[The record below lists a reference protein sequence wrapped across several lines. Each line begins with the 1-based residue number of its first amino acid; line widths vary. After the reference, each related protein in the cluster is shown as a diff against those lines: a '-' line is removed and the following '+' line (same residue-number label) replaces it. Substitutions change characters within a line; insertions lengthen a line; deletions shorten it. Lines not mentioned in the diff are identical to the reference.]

1 MFILQTKL
9 RRIKMRYHFHPIPW
23 MLLISAVISLLAF
36 DMPTAKAADERVLT
50 LSLPTDIEEEAV
62 PGREIV
68 VPLTI
73 VDGFTN
79 EDLVDVVQITI
90 EYDSSVVRVEDTSIG
105 WKGVFDGGIT
115 IDFTG
120 FGIGLGPWM
129 AVANTIP
136 LSGDVEQ
143 LRIGML
149 NQTGTSLIVPD
160 GGLPA
165 ELLTI
170 KFIVQSNVAS
180 ATDLTFVNDDNTFFA
195 RRNGDKLLLDGD
207 SQNGVITLTEPP
219 PPPPITLSMPTIV
232 IPIGSEGLM
241 PLTVVDGYTNE
252 DLIDVVQITIEYD
265 SSVARVEDTSIGFK
279 GISDGGIVIDV
290 LGFGIP
296 DGWNFFANIV
306 PPEKPPQLPNAEW
319 LKIGMLNMD
328 PMTIPPLQI
337 PEGGLPADLLTI
349 KFTAVSDEPMDTT
362 RVLFINENH
371 TFFAKRV
378 GTKLP
383 VNLEGDPHG
392 DIVLSSG
399 LLEATINIDPDTLN
413 LKSKGKWITCYIELP
428 VGYDVADIDVDT
440 VLLEY
445 LFEVQHSD
453 IQHDVLM
460 VKFDRQ
466 DVIIYIEDIL
476 GIIPPDDVTLIVTGE
491 LIDGTPFEG
500 SDTIRVKKNGK
511 K

>member
-1 MFILQTKL
+1 
-9 RRIKMRYHFHPIPW
+9 MRNYFHPILW
-23 MLLISAVISLLAF
+23 ILLISAVISLLAF
-36 DMPTAKAADERVLT
+36 DMPTAEAADERVLT
-50 LSLPTDIEEEAV
+50 LSMPTDIEEEAV
-62 PGREIV
+62 PGTEIA

-73 VDGFTN
+73 VDGFIN

-120 FGIGLGPWM
+120 FGIELGPWM

-136 LSGDVEQ
+136 LPGDVEQ

-149 NQTGTSLIVPD
+149 NQTGTSLEVPT

-165 ELLTI
+165 EFLTI
-170 KFIVQSNVAS
+170 KFTVQTSVPAS
-180 ATDLTFVNDDNTFFA
+180 TDMLFVNDDNTFLA
-195 RRNGDKLLLDGD
+195 RITGDRLLLDD
-207 SQNGVITLTEPP
+207 DTINGQITLTEPP

-296 DGWNFFANIV
+296 DGWDFVANTV

-319 LKIGMLNMD
+319 LKIGMLNMNPTTID
-328 PMTIPPLQI
+328 PLRV

-349 KFTAVSDEPMDTT
+349 KFTAVSDEPMDAT
-362 RVLFINENH
+362 RVLFINDNH

-383 VNLEGDPHG
+383 VNLAGDPHG

-399 LLEATINIDPDTLN
+399 LLESTINIDPDTIN
-413 LKSKGKWITCYIELP
+413 LKSNGQWITCYIELP
-428 VGYDVADIDVDT
+428 VGYDVADIDVTT
-440 VLLEY
+440 VLLES
-445 LFEVQHSD
+445 LFEVQNSD
-453 IQHDVLM
+453 IQDDVLM

-476 GIIPPDDVTLIVTGE
+476 GIIPPDDITLIVTGE
-491 LIDGTPFEG
+491 LTDGTPFKG
-500 SDTIRVKKNGK
+500 SDTIRVIKKGK
-511 K
+511 